1 MNGIKDLIT
10 NILIL
15 LSMIYMRVLLCFI
28 RAFVWAIPIWLGW
41 NKIIVQLTG
50 FSCMRY
56 SQAYWVCVIFMTT
69 ISAIFAININKK
81 NQ

>member
-15 LSMIYMRVLLCFI
+15 LSVIYMRVILCFI

-50 FSCMRY
+50 FSHMSY
-56 SQAYWVCVIFMTT
+56 FQAYWICVIFMTT
-69 ISAIFAININKK
+69 ISAIFAINVNKK
-81 NQ
+81 N